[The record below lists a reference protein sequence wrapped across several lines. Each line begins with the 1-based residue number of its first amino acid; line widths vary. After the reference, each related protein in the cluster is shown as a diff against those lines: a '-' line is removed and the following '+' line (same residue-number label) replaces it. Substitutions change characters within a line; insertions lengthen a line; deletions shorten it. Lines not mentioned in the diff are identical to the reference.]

1 MEPRKES
8 KKTVLMISAVITGAS
23 LALFGYLMWYVE
35 PDEVTE
41 KVKLIAVTESGC
53 IVETMDGYP
62 MNIGPCE
69 GEPGETI
76 TATYDAK
83 IKEREYLMN
92 PTD

>member
-1 MEPRKES
+1 MEPKKES
-8 KKTVLMISAVITGAS
+8 KKSLFMIGVIIAGVA
-23 LALFGYLMWYVE
+23 LGLFGYLMWYVS

-53 IVETMDGYP
+53 IVETMDGFP
-62 MNIGPCE
+62 MNVGPCE
-69 GEPGETI
+69 GEPGQI
-76 TATYDAK
+76 IIATYDAK